1 VNARC
6 ERRPPRAFVNGV
18 LLLDKPAGMTSN
30 QALQQAKRLLL
41 ARKAGHTGSL
51 DPIATG
57 LLPLC
62 FGEAT
67 KLSRFMLDADKRYA
81 AVVRLG
87 VETTTYD
94 AEGEVVARRPVT
106 VEGHQL
112 EHVLHEFRG
121 EIEQVPP
128 MYSAIKR
135 GGRPLYQL
143 ARGGI
148 EVERETR
155 RVVIREIDLKMFAD
169 DCVTFEIVC
178 SKGTYVRSLAHDLG
192 RRLGCGAH
200 LMQLRRLAVGSLT
213 LDRAVTLDSLAA
225 LPDAATRAGLLVP
238 ADTVVTGI
246 PDVRLTPL
254 ATHYLLR
261 GQPVSVRHQ
270 EVPGWVRLYD
280 AVDRFIGMGEVLDDG
295 RVAPRRLVSVDVEAA
310 EVPEHVR
317 KLGC

>member
-1 VNARC
+1 MS
-6 ERRPPRAFVNGV
+6 PRISRSPSRAAVNGV

-67 KLSRFMLDADKRYA
+67 KLSRFMIESDKRYA
-81 AVVRLG
+81 AVIQLG
-87 VETTTYD
+87 VATTTYD
-94 AEGEVVARRPVT
+94 SEGEVVERRPV
-106 VEGHQL
+106 VVAHRQL
-112 EHVLHEFRG
+112 ELALSEFRG

-128 MYSAIKR
+128 MFSAIKR
-135 GGRPLYQL
+135 GGRPLYEL
-143 ARGGI
+143 ARAGI
-148 EVERETR
+148 EIEREPR
-155 RVVIREIDLKMFAD
+155 CVVIRDIALHAFAD
-169 DCVTFEIVC
+169 HRVTLEIVC

-192 RRLGCGAH
+192 QRLGCGAH
-200 LMQLRRLAVGSLT
+200 LAQLRRLAVGSLT
-213 LDRAVTLDSLAA
+213 LDRAVTLDALAA
-225 LPDAATRAGLLVP
+225 LPDAAARAARLVP
-238 ADTVVTGI
+238 VDAVVAGI
-246 PDVRLTPL
+246 PDVRLTSL

-261 GQPVSVRHQ
+261 GQPVSIRHR

-280 AVDRFIGMGEVLDDG
+280 AEDRFLGMGEVLDDG
-295 RVAPRRLVSVDVEAA
+295 RVAPRRLVSVEIETADGTEPV
-310 EVPEHVR
+310 H

>member
-1 VNARC
+1 VNARS
-6 ERRPPRAFVNGV
+6 ERRLPRAVVNGV

-30 QALQQAKRLLL
+30 QALQQAKRLLF

-67 KLSRFMLDADKRYA
+67 KLSRFVLDSDKRYA
-81 AVVRLG
+81 AVVQLG
-87 VETTTYD
+87 VETTTFD
-94 AEGEVVARRPVT
+94 AEGEVVARRPVA
-106 VEGHQL
+106 VERHRL
-112 EHVLHEFRG
+112 EHVLNEFRG

-135 GGRPLYQL
+135 GGRPLYEL
-143 ARGGI
+143 ARAGI

-155 RVVIREIDLKMFAD
+155 RVVIREIDLKVFAD
-169 DCVTFEIVC
+169 DCVTLEIVC

-200 LMQLRRLAVGSLT
+200 LAQLRRLAVGSLT
-213 LDRAVTLDSLAA
+213 LDRAVTLDTLAA
-225 LPDAATRAGLLVP
+225 LPDAATRAGQLVA
-238 ADTVVTGI
+238 ADTVVAGI

-280 AVDRFIGMGEVLDDG
+280 AGDRFIGMGEVLDDG
-295 RVAPRRLVSVDVEAA
+295 RVAPRRLVSIDIEATA
-310 EVPEHVR
+310 VPEHVR
-317 KLGC
+317 ELGC